1 MSYKMLQRLVNH
13 RMKARNLGALAP
25 LEDGLSFTIRLS
37 RPDDD
42 LSLRRL
48 AALDSQALPEGRLL
62 VAEVAGEIWAA
73 VTIAGDHRVM
83 ADPFRRTTAV
93 VAVLRQQ
100 ANALGRP
107 RLSHLGRSALRAGEP
122 VTFPG

>member
-1 MSYKMLQRLVNH
+1 MSYKMLQRLVKH

-37 RPDDD
+37 YPDDE
-42 LSLRRL
+42 LSLRSL

-73 VTIAGDHRVM
+73 VTIAGDQRVM

-107 RLSHLGRSALRAGEP
+107 RVSHLCRSALCAGEP